1 MVATS
6 DRSALVPVGKAFL
19 MLARTEDGVLQGFFS
34 VCWWFKGLREAGN
47 GCIGWFERVIL
58 SMLKRESREGEE
70 DWKLFIRFSTFVR
83 EPSGFSFISSPF
95 SLFSPLFFIEYV
107 LPAGLKMRDFLYIG
121 GV

>member
-83 EPSGFSFISSPF
+83 GWRIEEYPEHQGTFWFFFCILSFLSVLSPVF
-95 SLFSPLFFIEYV
+95 Y
-107 LPAGLKMRDFLYIG
+107 
-121 GV
+121 